1 MSKLSKI
8 MSIFLN
14 FSAKILS
21 KIAPQKARNR
31 DIRDKKCVIKT
42 FATNKRVIATS
53 AKLSAKHSAIETQ
66 KTQKF

>member
-1 MSKLSKI
+1 
-8 MSIFLN
+8 MSIFVN

-31 DIRDKKCVIKT
+31 DICDKKACNHN

-53 AKLSAKHSAIETQ
+53 AKLSAKHSEFLP
-66 KTQKF
+66 KVCH